1 MYKSKNLREVAR
13 NWGGSTAAFFVF
25 IHSSHD
31 ACPAL
36 IAPLLPLIKVGLGLT
51 YLQSALLLS
60 AYAITSGLSQFFG
73 GWLGDRF
80 SQRVIVTVGLG
91 GVGLAT
97 LVAGLT
103 SAYYP
108 LLAIFVVMGLFSG
121 AYHPSAITMLSSKFD
136 VGRRGKVMGLH
147 MVGGSLGFAIGPV
160 LGGLIADKL
169 GWHFAFVIFG
179 LPALVASP
187 LALNILGR
195 LKKSASVD
203 GPTSTAPAADESTTD
218 VTNTRIGIVQV
229 LRPVAVIFSLA
240 VLTQL
245 IAGSAMAFIPLYLV
259 GKHAIPPVYAAISMG
274 ILRSGGVVGSLFGG
288 WLSDRWSRR
297 KAVILVLMVTGP
309 VLYLLTILPANA
321 FFVLVL
327 IIFGLVML
335 MRQSTFQPYL
345 MDITPTRLKATVFG
359 IYFGLS
365 MEGMSLMQPVAGHFM
380 DIFGIVE
387 VFRFIALASVGVS
400 LAALI
405 LAGRRL
411 RSH

>member
-1 MYKSKNLREVAR
+1 LKNLREVAR

-25 IHSSHD
+25 FHSSHD
-31 ACPAL
+31 VCPAL
-36 IAPLLPLIKVGLGLT
+36 IAPLLPLIKAGFGLT

-60 AYAITSGLSQFFG
+60 AFAITSGLSQFIG

-80 SQRVIVTVGLG
+80 SQRILVTVGLG
-91 GVGLAT
+91 SVGLAT
-97 LVAGLT
+97 LAAGLS

-108 LLAIFVVMGLFSG
+108 LLTIFVAMGLCSG
-121 AYHPSAITMLSSKFD
+121 AYHPSAMTMLSSKFEAE
-136 VGRRGKVMGLH
+136 RLGKVMGLH
-147 MVGGSLGFAIGPV
+147 MVGGSLGFALGPV

-169 GWHFAFVIFG
+169 GWHFAFVFLSI
-179 LPALVASP
+179 PALVASP

-195 LKKSASVD
+195 LKKSANVEGLTSPASATVEGTVD
-203 GPTSTAPAADESTTD
+203 A
-218 VTNTRIGIVQV
+218 TNSRIGIVQV
-229 LRPVAVIFSLA
+229 LRPVAAIFSLA

-245 IAGSAMAFIPLYLV
+245 IAGSAMAFMPLYLV
-259 GKHAIPPVYAAISMG
+259 GKHAISPVYAAISMG
-274 ILRSGGVVGSLFGG
+274 ILRGGGIVGSLFGG

-297 KAVILVLMVTGP
+297 KATILVLVITGP

-321 FFVLVL
+321 FFVLVF
-327 IIFGLVML
+327 IVFGLVML

-345 MDITPTRLKATVFG
+345 MDIAPPRLRATVFG

-365 MEGMSLMQPVAGHFM
+365 MEGMSLMQPVVGHFM

-387 VFRFIALASVGVS
+387 VFHFIALTSVGVS

-405 LAGRRL
+405 LARPRL